1 MQEIKMPS
9 AGQTTDEATIVTVN
23 VKVGDTVKRG
33 DVLCEAE
40 TDKAVLPVESF
51 AAGKVLAVLVKE
63 GDTVNAGTV
72 LVAVGKDGESY
83 QGGAAPAASAAPTP
97 APAPAAAP
105 AAPAAPAPAGAA
117 GSANVGTEI
126 KMPSAG
132 QTTDEATIVT
142 VNVKVGDTVKRGDVL
157 CEAETDKAVLP
168 VESFAAG
175 QVFDVLVKE
184 GDKVNAGSVL
194 VVVGKAADAAK
205 YARGGADAPAAAAPA
220 APVAAAPAQITEQD
234 EYLPIIKGQAPAAP
248 AAVAPVAAAPVSHPV
263 YPAMPNA
270 KMLAKERGIDIKDVI
285 ASNGQFIKRVDV
297 ENYVPAAA
305 ASAEATAVAAAEEKP
320 YEVMPMTR
328 MRQIIG
334 KRMKESLSN
343 IPCWQCTTSIKMD
356 ACMALRESYKTKRGV
371 KLSYNDIMAK
381 AIAIASRK
389 FPLVNARYEED
400 EVRIY
405 KHTNVGLAVA
415 LDGALVVP
423 VVKSIDEK
431 GLEQIAGDYKEQ
443 INKARAGKLA
453 PADMGCGSITISNL
467 GMYDVDQF
475 IAIDNPPESCILAV
489 GSIKVKPEWDGE
501 KFVPANMMTV
511 TGSFDHR
518 IIDGAYGAQ
527 FLQELKTLME
537 DPTLMLY

>member
-1 MQEIKMPS
+1 
-9 AGQTTDEATIVTVN
+9 
-23 VKVGDTVKRG
+23 
-33 DVLCEAE
+33 
-40 TDKAVLPVESF
+40 
-51 AAGKVLAVLVKE
+51 
-63 GDTVNAGTV
+63 
-72 LVAVGKDGESY
+72 
-83 QGGAAPAASAAPTP
+83 
-97 APAPAAAP
+97 
-105 AAPAAPAPAGAA
+105 
-117 GSANVGTEI
+117 
-126 KMPSAG
+126 
-132 QTTDEATIVT
+132 
-142 VNVKVGDTVKRGDVL
+142 
-157 CEAETDKAVLP
+157 
-168 VESFAAG
+168 
-175 QVFDVLVKE
+175 
-184 GDKVNAGSVL
+184 
-194 VVVGKAADAAK
+194 
-205 YARGGADAPAAAAPA
+205 
-220 APVAAAPAQITEQD
+220 
-234 EYLPIIKGQAPAAP
+234 
-248 AAVAPVAAAPVSHPV
+248 
-263 YPAMPNA
+263 MPNA

>member
-51 AAGKVLAVLVKE
+51 AAGEVLAVLVKE
-63 GDTVNAGTV
+63 GDTVNAGSV
-72 LVAVGKDGESY
+72 LVAVGKKGESY
-83 QGGAAPAASAAPTP
+83 QGASAPAAAPAP

-105 AAPAAPAPAGAA
+105 AAPAAPAAA
-117 GSANVGTEI
+117 ANVGTEI

-132 QTTDEATIVT
+132 QTTDEATIVS

-175 QVFDVLVKE
+175 QVFDVLVSE
-184 GDKVNAGSVL
+184 GDKVTAGSVL
-194 VVVGKAADAAK
+194 VIVGKAADAAK
-205 YARGGADAPAAAAPA
+205 YARGGAAAPAPAAPAPAAAPA
-220 APVAAAPAQITEQD
+220 EVTEQE
-234 EYLPIIKGQAPAAP
+234 EYLPIIKGQPVVHAAP
-248 AAVAPVAAAPVSHPV
+248 AAAPAAAPVSHPV

-270 KMLAKERGIDIKDVI
+270 KMLAKERGINLADVI
-285 ASNGQFIKRVDV
+285 ASNGQVIKRIDV
-297 ENYVPAAA
+297 QNYVPAAP
-305 ASAEATAVAAAEEKP
+305 AAAETAPAAAPAAEKE

-334 KRMKESLSN
+334 KRMKESLTN

-356 ACMALRESYKTKRGV
+356 ACMALRAAYKDKKGV

-381 AIAIASRK
+381 AIAVASRK

-400 EVRIY
+400 EVRVY

-423 VVKSIDEK
+423 VVKEIDAK

-527 FLQELKTLME
+527 FLQELKTLKE
-537 DPTLMLY
+537 EPSLMLY